1 MYSNPAY
8 YILLIISFILF
19 TTYLYGV
26 YKNNKIKVEFVDI
39 YTVDNRA
46 YWVYNNKL
54 YYAKLDKNILDNNS
68 VSKVDTF
75 GMKANEAYKVVRNN
89 RW

>member
-8 YILLIISFILF
+8 YILLLISFILF

-26 YKNNKIKVEFVDI
+26 YKNNKIEVEFVDT

-54 YYAKLDKNILDNNS
+54 YYAKLDKDTLDNNS
-68 VSKVDTF
+68 IAEVDTF